1 MFILSHSLVSVK
13 IKGGDPVSL
22 FLKVLLVV
30 IVIAVIALVALYFI
44 GRKLEK
50 KQVQQKELMDSMA
63 QTVSMMIVDKKRM
76 RISEASGLPKQV
88 LEQTPKYLRRTKMP
102 ILRAKVGPKI
112 MTLLCD
118 EKIFDTIPL
127 RTEVKAVVSGIY
139 VTSVKS
145 IRGKAVVQQPPKK
158 KKFLDR
164 FRLKA

>member
-1 MFILSHSLVSVK
+1 M
-13 IKGGDPVSL
+13 SL
-22 FLKVLLVV
+22 FLKVLLIVL
-30 IVIAVIALVALYFI
+30 VIAVIALIALYFI

-50 KQVQQKELMDSMA
+50 KQAQQKELMDSMA

-76 RISEASGLPKQV
+76 RISEANGLPKQV

-145 IRGKAVVQQPPKK
+145 IRGKAVAVQQPKK